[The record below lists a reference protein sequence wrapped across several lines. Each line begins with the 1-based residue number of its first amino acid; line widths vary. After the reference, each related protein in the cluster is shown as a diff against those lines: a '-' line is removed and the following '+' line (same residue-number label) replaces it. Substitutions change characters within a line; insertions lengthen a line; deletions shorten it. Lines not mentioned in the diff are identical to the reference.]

1 MYRMSSESGNRKRK
15 IRVCHIPVPVPYQI
29 SGFLNSQKNLSKKLQ
44 IIFLHSFL
52 KFWGRLFLS
61 FVMKNCVFSF
71 PIVKD
76 FLTNVKNEI
85 SGLFWYPVFGWLYG
99 SNILYPAGYQI
110 KKGGIIQLDFRCITN
125 TNLIR
130 NVYGAGILSKYLLR
144 TFVRGLC
151 WTMDMQLICRLERY
165 L

>member
-1 MYRMSSESGNRKRK
+1 
-15 IRVCHIPVPVPYQI
+15 
-29 SGFLNSQKNLSKKLQ
+29 
-44 IIFLHSFL
+44 
-52 KFWGRLFLS
+52 
-61 FVMKNCVFSF
+61 MKNCVFSF

-125 TNLIR
+125 TKLIR

-165 L
+165 LLYSIKLLEFMLTIYKRTVYTAQPYAYVSACDSRGAEKFFPKRAARNRYRKIFHLSI